1 MRRQVRRK
9 GKLLQSSKTTDS
21 TLKNRS
27 PLQGPF
33 RIVIVDPKSK
43 EIAVEGEYVSFNE
56 AKEKVDSFT
65 NANVDYY
72 VHNDSSRILYSKK
85 GSD

>member
-21 TLKNRS
+21 TLKNSS

-43 EIAVEGEYVSFNE
+43 EISVEGEYVSFNE
-56 AKEKVDSFT
+56 AKEKVDSFK
-65 NANVDYY
+65 NANVDY
-72 VHNDSSRILYSKK
+72 
-85 GSD
+85 